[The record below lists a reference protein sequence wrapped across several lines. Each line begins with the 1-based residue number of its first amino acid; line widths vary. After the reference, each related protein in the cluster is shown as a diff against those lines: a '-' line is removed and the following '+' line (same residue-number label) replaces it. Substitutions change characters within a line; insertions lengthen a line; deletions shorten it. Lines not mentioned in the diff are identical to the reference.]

1 MGSARA
7 LLRDGVVFAS
17 GIAVAILLGTAK
29 APDTARDESMTTPDV
44 AAGRSWGQHTPKTE
58 ARAQQ
63 AHAGVSDAARVAKSA
78 QVDAAARV
86 SGGVEIGENVFVAPL
101 ASVRGDEGQPIH
113 LGAQSNVQDG
123 AVIHGLATEPGYEV
137 EGRTW
142 SVYVGE
148 RVSIAPQAQV
158 HAPAWIED
166 GVFVG
171 MQALVWK
178 ARVGQGC
185 VIEPGAKVIGV
196 NVPPGRYVPAGAVI
210 TTQSAA
216 DGLPEITFSYGLK
229 DLNDGVVGA
238 HTNRPHGDSEAEAP
252 AAAASE

>member
-1 MGSARA
+1 MGAARA

-17 GIAVAILLGTAK
+17 GIALAILLRTGKT
-29 APDTARDESMTTPDV
+29 PDAARDAFATTPDV
-44 AAGRSWGQHTPKTE
+44 AAGRSWGQHVPKPE

-63 AHAGVSDAARVAKSA
+63 EQVGVRVGARVAKSA
-78 QVDAAARV
+78 QVDPAARV
-86 SGGVEIGENVFVAPL
+86 SGGVEIGEGVLVAPL
-101 ASVRGDEGQPIH
+101 ASVRGGEGQPIH

-123 AVIHGLATEPGYEV
+123 AVIHGLAAEPGYEV
-137 EGRTW
+137 AGQTW

-166 GVFVG
+166 DVFVG

-178 ARVGQGC
+178 ARVGRGC
-185 VIEPGAKVIGV
+185 VIEPAAKVIGV
-196 NVPPGRYVPAGAVI
+196 NVLPGRYVPAGAVI

-229 DLNDGVVGA
+229 DLNEGVVQAMTGG
-238 HTNRPHGDSEAEAP
+238 PVPDE
-252 AAAASE
+252 AAASPAGD